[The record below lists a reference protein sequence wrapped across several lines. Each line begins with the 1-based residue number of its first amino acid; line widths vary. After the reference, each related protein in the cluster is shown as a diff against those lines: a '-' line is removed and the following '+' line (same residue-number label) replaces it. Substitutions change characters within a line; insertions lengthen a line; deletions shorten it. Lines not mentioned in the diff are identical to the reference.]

1 VRLALSNGALI
12 QTENPKSLAEADL
25 TLTLTKTQLF
35 RLLARPSLEGIE
47 HTGDPAA
54 LAKLI
59 GLLDTPDPA
68 FPIVT
73 P

>member
-1 VRLALSNGALI
+1 VLAGRGL
-12 QTENPKSLAEADL
+12 D
-25 TLTLTKTQLF
+25 
-35 RLLARPSLEGIE
+35 GIE
-47 HTGDPAA
+47 HTGDPAV
-54 LAKLI
+54 LGRLT